1 MGFRILPWFGKLESK
16 RTEQKPSLPELI
28 SPFLSRLSLDQKRKM
43 MVCASASLALVCH
56 QNLIVRAVSWML
68 FANSSFPGFWH
79 ALCCQSY
86 WLKPLVDFKTFSPC
100 IVTDLLKMDFLSLPD
115 LHFSVGRADAK
126 QVVLRFQIEAVSSYW
141 GINGGII
148 TSFVFLSFNIFIYL
162 KNLYTFQCIWLIQI
176 SSIYCC

>member
-1 MGFRILPWFGKLESK
+1 M
-16 RTEQKPSLPELI
+16 
-28 SPFLSRLSLDQKRKM
+28 
-43 MVCASASLALVCH
+43 
-56 QNLIVRAVSWML
+56 
-68 FANSSFPGFWH
+68 
-79 ALCCQSY
+79 
-86 WLKPLVDFKTFSPC
+86 DFKTFSPC

-176 SSIYCC
+176 SSIYRC